1 MKRIITMV
9 AVLMATAT
17 FVQAQK
23 WADLST
29 EQKLMKAKEFRAESQ
44 NYLKGL
50 GLTQDQLTDMDDVN
64 ICYLTTL
71 DRIDRYGKDDAAKKT
86 YAKTV
91 TKNRAAQMDAIMGPE
106 RRAKYQQWL
115 ADKIKNSPLA
125 AALN

>member
-1 MKRIITMV
+1 MKKMITMI

-17 FVQAQK
+17 CVQAQK

-29 EQKLMKAKEFRAESQ
+29 EQKLMKAKEFRDESQ
-44 NYLKGL
+44 KYLKGL
-50 GLTQDQLTDMDDVN
+50 GVTQDQLADIDDVN

-71 DRIDRYGKDDAAKKT
+71 DRIDRYGKDDAAKQA

-91 TKNRAAQMDAIMGPE
+91 TKNRSVQMDAIMGPE

-125 AALN
+125 AGLK